1 MSRICLFCIGYIS
14 TLGIMDERRNSSTG
28 FEVCSYNTLFGVLN
42 NLTISK
48 FWQNIFFG
56 NLPHRL
62 LLLQTRPLGFI
73 WNLETTQ
80 KLHSAWLWNFL
91 KNWLFYITMKN
102 NKWILEGWQIN
113 RYNHW
118 INITLVISSLNLQK
132 YTFWNVCIRD
142 NKVSKL

>member
-1 MSRICLFCIGYIS
+1 MS

-42 NLTISK
+42 NLTIST
-48 FWQNIFFG
+48 FWQNVFFG

-62 LLLQTRPLGFI
+62 LPQTRPLGFI

-102 NKWILEGWQIN
+102 KKWILEGSQIN
-113 RYNHW
+113 YGNRYKHW
-118 INITLVISSLNLQK
+118 IHITLVIFSLDLQK
-132 YTFWNVCIRD
+132 YSFWNVCIRD
-142 NKVSKL
+142 NKVSRLSYKKLS